1 MEAASVSRWKARA
14 GAPPAPARG
23 EGSIL
28 GAGDLP
34 FPVLLRILERL
45 EEGDRA
51 LARVRGAGPHRSWE
65 SARAALPYIFS
76 LCSEAKFRE
85 RLERTPGTSM
95 RPSTSSC
102 KRRPGDRCDEDTRR
116 ELVHASE
123 IGNRRLSAMM
133 KQGVVYDKKLG
144 FKLDSA
150 TDMELAVRTISSALG
165 EEVEL
170 TVRCFIC
177 TPGGTLILGDN
188 KEIHDYKEGEQSVG
202 VSGLCNIKEAIS
214 RSYEGSLVRVRATGM
229 LPLELTPEHPVL
241 VSRSTTHRHRTG
253 KNRVQT
259 LAFSKL
265 HWKEAGA
272 VTCKKEGVEG
282 DYLLIPRIPGSITD
296 DSLSLQDFTNANGRR
311 VCAAK
316 HVRLQIPLNQDTAW
330 LLGMYIAEGFPS
342 STCAC
347 FSLNHDEMEIHQ
359 RIIKIGKS
367 IGYTP
372 KKYRRE
378 LQL

>member
-1 MEAASVSRWKARA
+1 MKILV
-14 GAPPAPARG
+14 
-23 EGSIL
+23 GSWFTLPRL
-28 GAGDLP
+28 GTDA
-34 FPVLLRILERL
+34 F
-45 EEGDRA
+45 
-51 LARVRGAGPHRSWE
+51 
-65 SARAALPYIFS
+65 
-76 LCSEAKFRE
+76 
-85 RLERTPGTSM
+85 
-95 RPSTSSC
+95 
-102 KRRPGDRCDEDTRR
+102 
-116 ELVHASE
+116 
-123 IGNRRLSAMM
+123 SAMM

-188 KEIHDYKEGEQSVG
+188 KEIRDYKEGEQSVG

-241 VSRSTTHRHRTG
+241 VSRPTTHRHRTG

-372 KKYRRE
+372 KKYRLRTSTVVVIPSRVLSRAFAAWCGKGARQKRVPDFVLYHKDLTIAKALLDGYILGDGYMSDGISIMSTTSRVLA
-378 LQL
+378 LQLQLLAARLDSFVSISRTKSGSSVIDGRVITGGPNGN